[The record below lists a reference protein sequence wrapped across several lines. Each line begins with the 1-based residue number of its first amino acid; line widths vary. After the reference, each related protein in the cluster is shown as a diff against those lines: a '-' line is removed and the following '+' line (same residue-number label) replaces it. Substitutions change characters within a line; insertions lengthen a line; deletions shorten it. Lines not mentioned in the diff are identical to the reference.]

1 MEWGE
6 AVTLDINRLKN
17 LGRFVIHCET
27 EDQADELFR
36 LVDDHL
42 PDKLAGWRHGDTN
55 WSWYKKDTC
64 YALHLDKEDNATMQ
78 FSPIRYWVKYGYKI
92 IPFCEIIAPNDLG
105 EIQKDGC
112 FDTNLLY
119 EIGV

>member
-6 AVTLDINRLKN
+6 TVVLDINKMKN
-17 LGRFVIHCET
+17 FEKFVVHCAT
-27 EDQADELFR
+27 EDQADELFKIISNE
-36 LVDDHL
+36 L
-42 PDKLAGWRHGDTN
+42 PKKLAGWTPGYTHWG
-55 WSWYKKDTC
+55 WYKDKTC
-64 YALHLDKEDNATMQ
+64 YALHVDRENAVMQ
-78 FSPIRYWVKYGYKI
+78 FSPIHYWVKHEYKI
-92 IPFCEIIAPNDLG
+92 IPFYEIIAPNDLG